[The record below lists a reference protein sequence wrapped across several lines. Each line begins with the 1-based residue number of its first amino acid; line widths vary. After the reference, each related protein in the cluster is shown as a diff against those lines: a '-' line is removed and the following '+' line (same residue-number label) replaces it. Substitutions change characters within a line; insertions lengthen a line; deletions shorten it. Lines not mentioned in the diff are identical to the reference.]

1 MNYLPKIILVLIG
14 RCVIDQILIA
24 CLGCI
29 VMNNPET
36 RIKHKFAIKIRKP
49 GGIISIPRHI
59 LLEKYL
65 C

>member
-1 MNYLPKIILVLIG
+1 MPKIILVLIG

-24 CLGCI
+24 CVGCI

-49 GGIISIPRHI
+49 GGIFFYPKTYIA
-59 LLEKYL
+59 
-65 C
+65 